1 MPVRRLA
8 RSIRHVAATSRPP
21 QPQAGIL
28 FYGRTAQW
36 TKLDGGIEPELKAKI
51 HDEVLAYQALPK
63 LDNNIVIKRTI
74 IPHLARELQKQGK
87 TDVELDHLC
96 RRLAFEAV
104 ENQPAAFWHQAC
116 ADAYKLQLGEGVSN
130 EFPSPSEDIYEA
142 DSMPCNMATTASMP
156 SGIRP
161 WQLRRHDPRP
171 PVP

>member
-1 MPVRRLA
+1 MLERLA
-8 RSIRHVAATSRPP
+8 LIAAGFVLPFAALKVHDAFASRVDPP

-51 HDEVLAYQALPK
+51 RSEVEEYRQLPK

-74 IPHLARELQKQGK
+74 VPHLARELQRLGK

-116 ADAYKLQLGEGVSN
+116 AD
-130 EFPSPSEDIYEA
+130 
-142 DSMPCNMATTASMP
+142 T
-156 SGIRP
+156 
-161 WQLRRHDPRP
+161 
-171 PVP
+171 